1 MRKTLIASAV
11 AAGLLGLPCLSMA
24 EDGFVTGSKIEL
36 NLRNFYINQDQR
48 SGDPGY
54 SKAEEWGQGFLLDAR
69 SGYTPGAIGFGVDL
83 LGQLGVRLDGG
94 GRSGKTGLSRNPGVI
109 FPLDDDQAASDFS
122 RLDVA
127 AKARI
132 SKTELRVGV
141 LQPSL
146 PVLTRNDGRLL
157 PQTFRGAHL
166 TSGEVSDLTLHL
178 GEIARASGRA
188 STDYEHLRISGG
200 SERVNQFRFGGAV
213 YKINDSLTAT
223 YFLAELEDYYRQHF
237 LGAKH
242 SAELG
247 IGTLETDLR
256 YFNSDSV
263 GANDD
268 RAGGYGARGFFDG
281 GATSGRVNNQ
291 ARSALFTYSVEGHAI
306 GLGYQHLSG
315 DSDFP
320 FINNG
325 DGATAYLITDAQ
337 IGKFLRAGEKTW
349 VTQYSYDFSQV
360 GVPGL
365 KASAAYLS
373 GSDID
378 VAERGA
384 DKEWERDLR
393 LDYKVQSGV
402 FRNVA
407 VSLRHASLRS
417 KVSNQRNV
425 DEARV
430 ILSYSIA
437 LK

>member
-1 MRKTLIASAV
+1 MKRTLIASAV
-11 AAGLLGLPCLSMA
+11 AAGLFTLPGLSIA
-24 EDGFVTGSKIEL
+24 NSFVADSKIDL
-36 NLRNFYINQDQR
+36 SLRNFFINQDQR
-48 SGDPGY
+48 SGNPGY

-69 SGYTPGAIGFGVDL
+69 SGYTPGVVGFGVDL

-94 GRSGKTGLSRNPGVI
+94 GRSGKTGISRNPGI
-109 FPLDDDQAASDFS
+109 MFPLDDDQAASNFS

-132 SKTELRVGV
+132 SETELKLGV

-146 PVLTRNDGRLL
+146 PVLTPNDGRLL

-166 TSGEVSDLTLHL
+166 TSDEVSGLILHL

-188 STDYEHLRISGG
+188 STDYEHLRINGG
-200 SERVNQFRFGGAV
+200 SERVNQFRFAGAEYV
-213 YKINDSLTAT
+213 FAENLTSS
-223 YFLAELEDYYRQHF
+223 YFFAELEDYYRQHF
-237 LGAKH
+237 LGAEH
-242 SAELG
+242 TVELG
-247 IGTLETDLR
+247 IGKLVTDLR
-256 YFNSDSV
+256 YFNSSSV

-268 RAGGYGARGFFDG
+268 RVGGYASRGYFDG
-281 GATSGRVNNQ
+281 GATSGRVDNQ
-291 ARSALFTYSVEGHAI
+291 ARSALFTYSVEGHAL

-325 DGATAYLITDAQ
+325 DGSTAYLITDSQ

-349 VTQYSYDFSQV
+349 VAKYSYDFGQV

-365 KASAAYLS
+365 KASGAYLR

-378 VAERGA
+378 AAERGA
-384 DKEWERDLR
+384 DQEWERDLR
-393 LDYKVQSGV
+393 LDYKVQSGA
-402 FRNVA
+402 FKNVG

-417 KVSNQRNV
+417 KVSNQRDV

-430 ILSYSIA
+430 ILSYTIA